1 MQAFPRMTTPL
12 QITFRNLD
20 PSDAIADYVRARAD
34 RLTSFGSNI
43 VTCLV
48 AIEAPHRSKHH
59 GRHYRVRLDLAI
71 PGGEIVIDRCP
82 DEGRQCED
90 LYAMIDHAF
99 DHAVRR
105 LRGGAERRR
114 QEHVHPRP

>member
-1 MQAFPRMTTPL
+1 MTTPL

-20 PSDAIADYVRARAD
+20 RSDAIAEYVRARAD
-34 RLTSFGSNI
+34 KLAFVGCTI
-43 VTCLV
+43 VACHV

-59 GRHYRVRLDLAI
+59 GRHYRVRLDLAV

-82 DEGRQCED
+82 DAGRTCED
-90 LYAMIDHAF
+90 VYASIDQAF

-105 LRGGAERRR
+105 LRDGAERRR
-114 QEHVHPRP
+114 GEHARPEA